1 MKRIFLLLLLGCSLY
16 TQAQESFENA
26 ARRILQQQSQDW
38 NRGDLS
44 AFMQGYWN
52 SDSLLFVGRNGPVY
66 GYTTTLNNYRKN
78 YPDTLVM
85 GKLQF
90 NLLSLQQLSDE
101 HGFVLGQYILT
112 RRTDRPTG
120 FFTLWL
126 RKIKGQWKIVADH
139 SS

>member
-16 TQAQESFENA
+16 TQAQEAFEIA

-112 RRTDRPTG
+112 RRADRPTG